1 MAWVNIARIASG
13 LCMMCRLFIFQGRF
27 DMSDAKRPVG
37 YEKPT
42 IRRHAVVMTMAPA
55 GCKMG
60 HGLFPFVTKKKEN
73 QTYTPDNSVY
83 RRV

>member
-1 MAWVNIARIASG
+1 
-13 LCMMCRLFIFQGRF
+13 
-27 DMSDAKRPVG
+27 MSDVIDNERPVG

-42 IRRHAVVMTMAPA
+42 IKRHAVVMTMAPA

-60 HGLFPFVTKKKEN
+60 HGLFPFLTKTVGVPKG
-73 QTYTPDNSVY
+73 SVIKPSDSAY